1 MLSMFFKSYKQ
12 PELVSQDPYLAESI
26 NLTGELTQV
35 IGGESITRPCWL
47 WEDVYKYPNGQEAFR
62 KWRKLDIKY
71 VRPATDPQ
79 DATVNLYD
87 TFKDLGYNATGSYRT
102 ANIEEAIVDDG
113 VSVKVRFGA
122 RTMGTFTESPS
133 SFTCTYRISF
143 NCSIETVTID
153 GVDKLHGATHKVI
166 SDRIEAGS
174 YAVAAAITRGKIEL
188 INALP
193 STLNLALGFSCK
205 IEAPI

>member
-1 MLSMFFKSYKQ
+1 MLLMFFRSYKQ
-12 PELVSQDPYLAESI
+12 PELVPQDPYLAESI
-26 NLTGELTQV
+26 NLTGEQTQV

-47 WEDVYKYPNGQEAFR
+47 WEDVYKYPNGQEAFI

-153 GVDKLHGATHKVI
+153 GVDQYRVTIANVDTGAGVKTV
-166 SDRIEAGS
+166 SA
-174 YAVAAAITRGKIEL
+174 EL
-188 INALP
+188 IVYRTYAQFYDVWTEYDTKP
-193 STLNLALGFSCK
+193 TLD
-205 IEAPI
+205 

>member
-1 MLSMFFKSYKQ
+1 MISMFFRSYKQ

-26 NLTGELTQV
+26 NLTGEQTKV
-35 IGGESITRPCWL
+35 IVGESITRPCWL
-47 WEDVYKYPNGQEAFR
+47 YEDVYKYPNGQEAFR

-87 TFKDLGYNATGSYRT
+87 TFKDLGYTATGSYRT
-102 ANIEEAIVDDG
+102 ANIQESIVDDG

-133 SFTCTYRISF
+133 SFTCTYKISF
-143 NCSIETVTID
+143 NCSIETVTLD
-153 GVDKLHGATHKVI
+153 GVDQYHVTIANVDTGQGVKEVSVDLIVYRT
-166 SDRIEAGS
+166 
-174 YAVAAAITRGKIEL
+174 YAQFYDVWTEYDTMPEL
-188 INALP
+188 D
-193 STLNLALGFSCK
+193 
-205 IEAPI
+205 